1 MLLKGDSRNLAY
13 FSDIAEPFRS
23 YNERKL
29 RLINVKT
36 NNAKVADGGT
46 NLIARTRSPIF
57 LCLILL
63 FFVIYLCETFLFVD
77 VSPCLRYRSH
87 LNR

>member
-1 MLLKGDSRNLAY
+1 MVPRIPRDDCRKKRGGMLLKGDSRNLAY

-36 NNAKVADGGT
+36 NNAKVADGG
-46 NLIARTRSPIF
+46 
-57 LCLILL
+57 
-63 FFVIYLCETFLFVD
+63 D
-77 VSPCLRYRSH
+77 
-87 LNR
+87 

>member
-13 FSDIAEPFRS
+13 FSDIVESRS

-36 NNAKVADGGT
+36 NNAKVANEET

-57 LCLILL
+57 VSLIL
-63 FFVIYLCETFLFVD
+63 FSVIYLC
-77 VSPCLRYRSH
+77 
-87 LNR
+87 